1 MPKISIFH
9 QTPDAAD
16 IKSAQNYLELLF
28 PENEAAEF
36 AKKLRTAKVTTKKA
50 KDILRASELELL
62 PIENQD
68 VNKNLNKARKKQK
81 MSPIM
86 LVCGREKLI
95 VADGFHRLCA
105 AYYLGEEI
113 EIPCLLV

>member
-9 QTPDAAD
+9 HTPDAAD
-16 IKSAQNYLELLF
+16 IRSAQNYLELLF
-28 PENEAAEF
+28 PEEEAAEF
-36 AKKLRTAKVTTKKA
+36 AEKLRDAKVTVKKA
-50 KDILRASELELL
+50 KDILRASELQLL

-68 VNKNLNKARKKQK
+68 VNDNLHKARKKQK

-86 LVCGREKLI
+86 LVRGHGKLI

-113 EIPCLLV
+113 EIPCVLV